1 MQKLITLFLILIS
14 FNNLSAQTDEQI
26 LNEILFELFGFQQD
40 TIFFERHKTKTFF
53 EYDSVLFE
61 NITGLTVP
69 SQIISEWKNNEEN
82 KGFKANWNEQ
92 DLNKIDSIFTEN
104 DTIIGEKPIF
114 KSLTRNEMNQI
125 FERTQKRQKIYSV
138 SKILFDESKE
148 NAVFHFTTIPWHG
161 YFSSETILIK
171 KIFGKW
177 IIVTRFDF
185 VMT

>member
-26 LNEILFELFGFQQD
+26 LNEILFELFGFQ
-40 TIFFERHKTKTFF
+40 
-53 EYDSVLFE
+53 
-61 NITGLTVP
+61 